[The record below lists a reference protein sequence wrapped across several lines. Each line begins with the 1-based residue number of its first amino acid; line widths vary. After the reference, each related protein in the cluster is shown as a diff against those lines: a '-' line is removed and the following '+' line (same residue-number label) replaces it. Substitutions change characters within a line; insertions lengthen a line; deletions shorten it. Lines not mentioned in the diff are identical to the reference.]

1 MSLMRLNWLW
11 VSACQRKVTI
21 PGSAAGASIPWIRPG
36 HTRSTIHIPGLGRES
51 TGNGIKH
58 LDMMVF
64 FHYWRAQ
71 ILLTYLFSRDTDSKE
86 RLRFPT
92 NMTERYEAG
101 WGRDADRKLCFLH
114 TESICPFLMDMCYYC
129 KRSLGDIPLQSVRGC
144 WWWRPAHPT
153 RPRGAPPQLAW
164 PSQGALPASVTWAC
178 RCSTIHLWEATQQ
191 SVKLTPHKLRTN
203 AGRTHPPR
211 NI

>member
-1 MSLMRLNWLW
+1 
-11 VSACQRKVTI
+11 
-21 PGSAAGASIPWIRPG
+21 
-36 HTRSTIHIPGLGRES
+36 
-51 TGNGIKH
+51 
-58 LDMMVF
+58 
-64 FHYWRAQ
+64 
-71 ILLTYLFSRDTDSKE
+71 
-86 RLRFPT
+86 
-92 NMTERYEAG
+92 MTERYEAG

-144 WWWRPAHPT
+144 WWWRPAHPM

-203 AGRTHPPR
+203 AGRTHPQEYL
-211 NI
+211 NIWSRLNCTTSKVKRPTRLKIYCSYIYLFIIGTINRDLFFF